1 MEAHTNTPANEI
13 EPILL
18 AHKWAVAHA
27 SKLAGGTPQMT
38 IISAIVLLGVLIFV
52 HELGHFLVA
61 KWMGVKVE
69 KFSLGFGPKIIGKTV
84 GETEYLL
91 CAVPLG
97 GYVKMLGEDPEV
109 ELSEAEADRAFNRKA
124 VWRRSLIVFS
134 GPATNLIFAAFLFTL
149 IFMTGVP
156 AFYPRVGEVMV
167 NTPAAA
173 AGLINGDTI
182 IAISDKPVESWED
195 MTEIIFNS
203 PGRSLLLKVRRG
215 GSTLTVPI
223 TPERKKVAN
232 IFGEE
237 KERGLIGIKPSGD
250 EFTKRFG
257 PVDSVVMG
265 VSRTWDVSALTVVSI
280 VKLIERIIPANTIGG
295 PIMIVTMAGEQ
306 ASHGAMSFFLF
317 MALISVNLGVI
328 NLFPIPI
335 LDGGHLLFFG
345 IEAVRRKPLS
355 ERVMGIAQRI
365 GLAFLL
371 CSHGVCDL

>member
-1 MEAHTNTPANEI
+1 
-13 EPILL
+13 
-18 AHKWAVAHA
+18 
-27 SKLAGGTPQMT
+27 MT
-38 IISAIVLLGVLIFV
+38 IISAVVLLGVLIFV
-52 HELGHFLVA
+52 HELGHFIVA

-69 KFSLGFGPKIIGKTV
+69 KFSLGFGPKLIGKTV
-84 GETEYLL
+84 GETEYVLA
-91 CAVPLG
+91 AVPLG

-109 ELSEAEADRAFNRKA
+109 ELTEAEAGRAFNRKP
-124 VWRRSLIVFS
+124 VWRRALIVFS
-134 GPATNLIFAAFLFTL
+134 GPATNLVFAAFLFTL
-149 IFMTGVP
+149 IFLTGVP

-173 AGLINGDTI
+173 AGLVNGDTI
-182 IAISDKPVESWED
+182 IAISNTPVESWED
-195 MTEIIFNS
+195 MTAIIFDS
-203 PGRSLLLKVRRG
+203 PGRSLMLKVRRG
-215 GSTLTVPI
+215 GELLSIPI
-223 TPERKKVAN
+223 TPERKKATN

-265 VSRTWDVSALTVVSI
+265 VQRTWDVSALTVVSV
-280 VKLIERIIPANTIGG
+280 VKLIERVIPANTIGG

-355 ERVMGIAQRI
+355 EHVMGIAQRF

-371 CSHGVCDL
+371 GVMAFAIYNDIMRYVFGKGTP